1 MRNGHRGAA
10 SVQTRAEAHSASPD
24 KSTPAHSAYP
34 RAVLAVVVKEPGGVE
49 ALKLVDLPDPEAA
62 PGEVLI
68 SVAAAGVNRADLL
81 QRQGH
86 YDPPPG
92 STKVLGLECSG
103 TVSALGAGVSNFH
116 VGNHVCAL
124 LVGGGYAEQV
134 AVPAGQVAA
143 VPRGVSLTEAAGLVE
158 VAATVWSNVFMMGKL
173 QPRET
178 LLIHGGGSG
187 IGTMAI
193 QIAKAFGAKVAVTAG
208 SQEKLDFCKEL
219 GADILINYRE
229 QDFVEELKRAGTRA
243 DVILDNMGAKY
254 LAPNVAALAPSGRL
268 VIIGLQGGVKAE
280 LNLGALLAKRAAI
293 MATSLRAR
301 PSDQKAAIVES
312 MIAHVWPLI
321 ADGTV
326 RPIIHQ
332 TFPLKEVS
340 AAHQVLEDS
349 SHIGKVV
356 LTVNQ

>member
-1 MRNGHRGAA
+1 
-10 SVQTRAEAHSASPD
+10 
-24 KSTPAHSAYP
+24 
-34 RAVLAVVVKEPGGVE
+34 VVEKPGGVE
-49 ALKLVDLPDPEAA
+49 ALTLVELPDPEVG

-68 SVAAAGVNRADLL
+68 SVTAAGVNRADLL
-81 QRQGH
+81 QRQGL

-92 STKVLGLECSG
+92 STDVLGLECSG
-103 TVSALGAGVSNFH
+103 SVSALGAGVTNFNI
-116 VGNHVCAL
+116 GNHVCAL

-134 AVPAGQVAA
+134 VVPAGQVAA

-173 QPRET
+173 QPGET

-193 QIAKAFGAKVAVTAG
+193 QIAKAFGARVAVTAG
-208 SQEKLDFCKEL
+208 SQDKLDYCEKL
-219 GADILINYRE
+219 GADILINYRK
-229 QDFVEELKRAGTRA
+229 QDFVKELKRADTRA

-254 LAPNVAALAPSGRL
+254 LESNVAALAPAGRL
-268 VIIGLQGGVKAE
+268 VIIGLQGGAKAE
-280 LNLGALLAKRAAI
+280 LNIGALLAKRAAV

-312 MIAHVWPLI
+312 MVAHVWPLI

-326 RPIIHQ
+326 RPIIHR
-332 TFPLKEVS
+332 TFPLDEAS

-349 SHIGKVV
+349 SNIGKVV
-356 LTVNQ
+356 LTVNR